1 MHVFVVALVSLVA
14 AYLALMVGLLARRKP
29 GYRHM
34 VHTISELGEVSAPSQ
49 RFVAFGVFLP
59 VGVALLVTVAVLTSL
74 HQPLAALAGAIAV
87 GYVVAA
93 FFPCD
98 VGSPKSGTPRQAVH
112 NGGGAV
118 QYIGGGVALL
128 TIAESLGAAF
138 RMAGALVL
146 IAAVLLTLRRLR
158 PVRGL
163 IQRIAEVVLFTAL
176 LYGISRLPNAG

>member
-1 MHVFVVALVSLVA
+1 MHIFILALLSLVA
-14 AYLALMVGLLARRKP
+14 AYLALMIGVLARRKP

-34 VHTISELGEVSAPSQ
+34 VNTISELGEVSAPSQ

-59 VGVALLVTVAVLTSL
+59 VGVALLVTAAVLTSL
-74 HQPLAALAGAIAV
+74 HQPLAALAGTVAV

-98 VGSPKSGTPRQAVH
+98 AGSPKSGTPRQAVH

-118 QYIGGGVALL
+118 QYIGGGFALL
-128 TIAESLGAAF
+128 TIAETLGAVF
-138 RMAGALVL
+138 RMAGAVVL
-146 IAAVLLTLRRLR
+146 IVAVLLTVL
-158 PVRGL
+158 PAKSVRGL

-176 LYGISRLPNAG
+176 LYGISLLQNAG